1 VSLPARAVLLAA
13 LLGLPL
19 AARADS
25 LYVVEQIVVSVNSS
39 ADGSGERVGSLK
51 SGDKVELLGRSGESA
66 HVRLADGKDG
76 WLRASYL
83 SADEPLRARL
93 QRSEAEVARQSAPL
107 NSLQTQPTP
116 TSAAHA
122 AAAAPAAAEE
132 VLPASA
138 APLFSSAPESSTPA
152 RWPWLSLGALAGVAG
167 GFALGWYTL
176 DRTIRR
182 KYGGL
187 KVY

>member
-1 VSLPARAVLLAA
+1 VPLPARAVLLAA
-13 LLGLPL
+13 LLGLPVVTL
-19 AARADS
+19 ADS
-25 LYVVEQIVVSVNSS
+25 LYIVEQIVVSVNSS

-66 HVRLADGKDG
+66 HVRLADGREG

-93 QRSEAEVARQSAPL
+93 QRSEAEVARLGAQL
-107 NSLQTQPTP
+107 NSLRTQT
-116 TSAAHA
+116 TST
-122 AAAAPAAAEE
+122 AAPAAAAAE
-132 VLPASA
+132 VPSASA
-138 APLFSSAPESSTPA
+138 APLFSSAPESSAPA
-152 RWPWLSLGALAGVAG
+152 RWPWLSLGALLGVAA
-167 GFALGWYTL
+167 GFGLGWYTL

-187 KVY
+187 KIY